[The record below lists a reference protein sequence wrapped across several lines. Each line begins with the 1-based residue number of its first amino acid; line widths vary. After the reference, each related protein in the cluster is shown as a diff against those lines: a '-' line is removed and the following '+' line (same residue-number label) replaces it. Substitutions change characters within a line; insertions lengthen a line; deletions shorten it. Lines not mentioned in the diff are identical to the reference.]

1 MTGYGFVIDQRKCI
15 GCHACTVACKS
26 ENEVPVGSF
35 RTWVKYVEKGS
46 FPAVRRH
53 FTVLRCNHCD
63 AAPCVEICPVTA
75 LHKRADAIVDLD
87 RGLCIGCRACMQ
99 ACPYD
104 ALYLNPDTGTAEKCH
119 YCAHRTELGLEPA
132 CVSVCPEQAIVAGDA
147 EDRDS
152 VIAGMIRDL
161 PTRQRKP
168 EKETRP
174 RVWYVDALEEALVP
188 GSTAEPPQWL
198 WADRRTPPLPAVNGF
213 AAPPDLV
220 TTLNVDHSPS
230 WGTHIPAYLLTK
242 NLAAGAM
249 IAAPFLGL
257 LGTPG
262 GLWPETAGLFF
273 LAATLVLLVLDLE
286 RPERFLKLLLHPNP
300 RSWLVKGTWVLTAFG
315 AVTAASLAAG
325 FLDRAETVRWLR
337 FADLPLAV
345 LASGYSAFLFRQCR
359 GRDLWLEPGLFAQL
373 VLRAALLGTGLAI
386 LVSLPLPDGPPA
398 ATGAFF
404 AALILAGLAG
414 IAISQKPRAG
424 SRDLRRARAL
434 FRGKRSSYQG
444 RGLLVV
450 AAVLAASGAITGAVP
465 VFGGLAL
472 LAAAAG
478 LFLVEKAWI
487 EAGQEV
493 PLS

>member
-1 MTGYGFVIDQRKCI
+1 
-15 GCHACTVACKS
+15 
-26 ENEVPVGSF
+26 
-35 RTWVKYVEKGS
+35 
-46 FPAVRRH
+46 
-53 FTVLRCNHCD
+53 
-63 AAPCVEICPVTA
+63 
-75 LHKRADAIVDLD
+75 
-87 RGLCIGCRACMQ
+87 
-99 ACPYD
+99 PYD

-147 EDRDS
+147 DDPVS
-152 VIAGMIRDL
+152 GIAGMIRDL

-174 RVWYVDALEEALVP
+174 RIWYVDALEEALVP
-188 GSTAEPPQWL
+188 GSTTEPPQWL
-198 WADRRTPPLPAVNGF
+198 WADRRSAPPTVNGF
-213 AAPPDLV
+213 ETPPDLV
-220 TTLNVDHSPS
+220 TTLNVDHPPV
-230 WGTHIPAYLLTK
+230 WGSHIPAYLLTK

-249 IAAPFLGL
+249 IVAPFLTL

-315 AVTAASLAAG
+315 GVTAASFVAG
-325 FLDRAETVRWLR
+325 FFGRVETVRWLR

-359 GRDLWLEPGLFAQL
+359 GRDLWLEPGLFGQL

-386 LVSLPLPDGPPA
+386 LVTVLLPEPPPA
-398 ATGAFF
+398 ASGLVF
-404 AALILAGLAG
+404 AVLALASLAG
-414 IAISQKPRAG
+414 IAISQKSRGG

-434 FRGKRSSYQG
+434 FRCKKASRQG

-450 AAVLAASGAITGAVP
+450 AAVLAASGAVTGAVP
-465 VFGGLAL
+465 IFGGPAL